1 MSAPL
6 TADSRPVLAA
16 HIRLQRDAVRQQ
28 WVVQAPERLFV
39 LDDVAHAVLSRCGQ
53 GLSVAEIAA
62 ELGAEFDA
70 PLDEIRG
77 DVLELLQD
85 LADKGVVHDQ
95 RS

>member
-1 MSAPL
+1 MRAPL
-6 TADSRPVLAA
+6 TADSRPALAA
-16 HIRLQRDAVRQQ
+16 HVRLQRDAVRQQ

-39 LDDVAHAVLSRCGQ
+39 LDDMAHAVLSRCGQ
-53 GLSVAEIAA
+53 GRSVAEIAA

-70 PLDEIRG
+70 PVDEIRG

-85 LADKGVVHDQ
+85 LVDKGVVHDE

>member
-6 TADSRPVLAA
+6 TVSSRPVLASHA
-16 HIRLQRDAVRQQ
+16 RLQRDAVREQ

-39 LDDVAHAVLSRCGQ
+39 LDDVAHAVLSRCDG

-70 PLDEIRG
+70 PVDEIRG

-85 LADKGVVHDQ
+85 LAHKGIVHDQ
-95 RS
+95 SA